1 MATET
6 ALQNKLQKWVREAG
20 GIFIAATSPDDD
32 GRCAVLYAVLCSDRV
47 FNCVVWP
54 EEASTVDLLKRCV
67 ADNAA
72 GKWRKPK
79 AKSAAA
85 GGK

>member
-1 MATET
+1 MATDSTLEK
-6 ALQNKLQKWVREAG
+6 KLRNAVREAG
-20 GIFIAATSPDDD
+20 GIFIMATPVEDD

-54 EEASTVDLLKRCV
+54 EEASTVDVIKKCV
-67 ADNAA
+67 ADTAA
-72 GKWRKPK
+72 GKWRKLK
-79 AKSAAA
+79 AKSVAA